1 MSATGWALP
10 KIRKELSFPT
20 MRQPEKAIEGLRD
33 LMAGE
38 MKAGQLNQASFVE
51 IADEAGDLISIVSF
65 EDAVTVTNET
75 EQKPRSQQGPQ
86 FA

>member
-1 MSATGWALP
+1 MHVCNGMGFAEDPEGTELP
-10 KIRKELSFPT
+10 DHEAAR
-20 MRQPEKAIEGLRD
+20 EKAIEGLRD

-75 EQKPRSQQGPQ
+75 EQKPRSQ
-86 FA
+86 